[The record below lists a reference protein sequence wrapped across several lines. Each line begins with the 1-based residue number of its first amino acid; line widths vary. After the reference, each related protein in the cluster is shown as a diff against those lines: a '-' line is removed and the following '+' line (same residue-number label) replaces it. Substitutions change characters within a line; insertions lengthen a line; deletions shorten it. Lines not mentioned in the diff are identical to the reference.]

1 LQAAISSLAGQIS
14 APEMQQMNYLV
25 EGELQDPKEVAH
37 QFLQA
42 KHLL

>member
-1 LQAAISSLAGQIS
+1 
-14 APEMQQMNYLV
+14 MNYLV

-42 KHLL
+42 KRLL